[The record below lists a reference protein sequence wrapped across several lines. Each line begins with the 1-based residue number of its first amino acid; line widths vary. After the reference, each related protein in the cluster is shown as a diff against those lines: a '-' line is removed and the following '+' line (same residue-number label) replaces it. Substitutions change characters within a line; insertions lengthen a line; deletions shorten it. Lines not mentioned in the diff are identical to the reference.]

1 MLNFFVGKIKI
12 VRVSKKY
19 VLLYPILDTSPT
31 TKLVQFLYRINR
43 KKISVLSE
51 IFQRQYTTYYAFPE
65 ENYRYFLG
73 HVCLAKSPP
82 RSPFA
87 FCWDMVFCQE
97 QQLFMK
103 YRICV
108 SSAVHNEI
116 KIYKRVQFRK
126 SRKQCL
132 PQWLK
137 INVSRIFFEQS

>member
-12 VRVSKKY
+12 CSEIFEKKS
-19 VLLYPILDTSPT
+19 VLLYPISILPSPT
-31 TKLVQFLYRINR
+31 TKLVQFLLRIHR
-43 KKISVLSE
+43 KNALSLV
-51 IFQRQYTTYYAFPE
+51 RNYDFPK

-108 SSAVHNEI
+108 SSVVHN
-116 KIYKRVQFRK
+116 KLK
-126 SRKQCL
+126 SAKKWNL
-132 PQWLK
+132 EKPQTIL
-137 INVSRIFFEQS
+137 ISIAGNQYF